1 MTVDEKEL
9 ITTGF
14 KNLNEKIDLMIHPVK
29 QDLSDVK
36 IVVSSHADKIN
47 ILELF
52 KEGHQQHHVS
62 EYENKKLKTDS
73 KRFYWE
79 IIVGFV
85 AGSGVVSAVLY
96 KIIGI

>member
-1 MTVDEKEL
+1 MTPDEKEL

-29 QDLSDVK
+29 QDVTDIK
-36 IVVSSHADKIN
+36 ITVGNHADKIN
-47 ILELF
+47 VLELF
-52 KEGHQQHHVS
+52 KEGHQQHHIS
-62 EYENKKLKTDS
+62 EYENRKHKTES
-73 KRFYWE
+73 SRFNWE

-96 KIIGI
+96 KIMGV